1 MPSLD
6 EQGFEPDVGL
16 PMILPPAAPDRDP
29 RVNVPVP
36 GANRISGREPERVL
50 APAPK
55 NHERRHLTNQRDGFA
70 IKNAARQLC
79 QVYVCTGNVVEPRVM
94 VNYREQLKLAAIISK
109 PQTYKASNEPKV

>member
-1 MPSLD
+1 ML
-6 EQGFEPDVGL
+6 GGL
-16 PMILPPAAPDRDP
+16 LARTFGVDTGLRDMFCYGKDQL
-29 RVNVPVP
+29 N
-36 GANRISGREPERVL
+36 AQFTPERVL